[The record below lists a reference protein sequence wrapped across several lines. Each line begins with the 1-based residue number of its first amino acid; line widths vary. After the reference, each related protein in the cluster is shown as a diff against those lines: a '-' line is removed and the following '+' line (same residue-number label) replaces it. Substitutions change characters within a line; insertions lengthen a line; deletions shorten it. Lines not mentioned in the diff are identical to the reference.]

1 MKYQEILKPIYKI
14 IIGLFFII
22 FLFNINIKSSKAN
35 DMDFSMETPETESI
49 KPLTDTD
56 NKTQSS
62 NDFSMETTDTEIS
75 SSKEKNNQKS
85 IDYRHDITLLKINDI
100 NETYNRS
107 IHSFNT
113 FFILD
118 VLGPVYLVY
127 KQNSLLERAFLNF
140 ATNLNEPRYALNHL
154 LQGNFHDFAGSMSR
168 FILNTTFGLFGI
180 FDVAK
185 TGGVEVRRT
194 SMADTMAVWGIPSGD
209 YVVIPFL
216 GPYTVRNTVGYVID
230 IFVDPLDFVMTKIF
244 DVNWVSWFIISSGIT
259 GVRVFIDIS
268 YLNVMLTDIEK
279 NSIDPASTMKNYY
292 LQNQYHRIINL
303 KKRIDKYSLS
313 NREKRL
319 QENQEG
325 YKELSITGN
334 LQDNVKEQTIQ
345 NPATITNDFSMEV
358 IE

>member
-1 MKYQEILKPIYKI
+1 
-14 IIGLFFII
+14 
-22 FLFNINIKSSKAN
+22 
-35 DMDFSMETPETESI
+35 METPETESI

-62 NDFSMETTDTEIS
+62 NDFSMETTDTEVS

-100 NETYNRS
+100 NETYNRA
-107 IHSFNT
+107 IHSFNS

-127 KQNSLLERAFLNF
+127 KQNSLLKRAFLNF

-194 SMADTMAVWGIPSGD
+194 SMADTMAVWGIPPGD
-209 YVVIPFL
+209 YIVIPFL
-216 GPYTVRNTVGYVID
+216 GPYTVRNAVGYVID
-230 IFVDPLDFVMTKIF
+230 IFVDPLDFAMTQIF
-244 DVNWVSWFIISSGIT
+244 DVNWLSWFIISSGIT
-259 GVRVFIDIS
+259 GVRVVFIDIS

-279 NSIDPASTMKNYY
+279 NSIGPASTMKNYY
-292 LQNQYHRIINL
+292 LQNQYHRIVNL

-358 IE
+358 ME